1 MERRPAC
8 VSPQD
13 ENPVAPTAASVTAGA
28 ATFKKYC
35 SFCHSAAAKGNGPL
49 TPKGITTPPDLTDEK
64 WDRGSTDGEIFAGP
78 G

>member
-35 SFCHSAAAKGNGPL
+35 SFCHSAAAKGNGPHAER
-49 TPKGITTPPDLTDEK
+49 DYDA
-64 WDRGSTDGEIFAGP
+64 SGP
-78 G
+78 HR